1 MTCRRSVPASG
12 AGRDPRPSALAI
24 FVHALRAM
32 KRALLAL
39 GLAACGSSDSE
50 VLEPR
55 PLTFERWSPAQ
66 QSSYDVFVAA
76 RGETIVM
83 ATRISRDGGATWAAL
98 DPRLGTPARIALDD
112 GGLAL
117 YAPGVGLARYD
128 LAAGALTPIAAPG
141 FAADRTWRRDPAGKL
156 IVFDPVGNAIAI
168 QAAAGWATAALPA
181 PAATECCAYVTDVES
196 NGQVM
201 LSVSGWGVHRSRDG
215 GATWQLA
222 AAPQAGAGRDLLVLG
237 DGRFALVGGATSY
250 AFTADGVAAGTLPGL
265 VLGDDEAQV
274 CDDGSIVARGA
285 VTRDLGA
292 TWLPLASAG
301 DLDVVIER
309 ASCGAGSYW
318 VLMRSDAW
326 GYRLLRYAAPGAPG
340 VAIGGWDAAG
350 PQAWASA
357 GPSIVRT
364 DDGTFLAGG
373 LAWRE
378 GDAAWTL
385 REMPARTWSSG
396 GVLFGVGASGAYTS
410 RDAGVTWTQ
419 LAALPATDP
428 DAFAAADGALYVGQF
443 GGTSA
448 NGVDR
453 WRADVWR
460 STDGVTWT
468 SAYAGDAARRTG
480 GDITGSAH
488 RFVGITADGTWV
500 ATDAISHDAGA
511 SWESTQAVGD
521 RSMAHLLADGALV
534 MQPADASGSVWRVYA
549 DGGAGDLLATHAIAA
564 DGSPVLAADL
574 RSVAFDAAGYAYV
587 ARGTPHVQIW
597 RSTTPLE
604 RPGAPR

>member
-1 MTCRRSVPASG
+1 
-12 AGRDPRPSALAI
+12 
-24 FVHALRAM
+24 M
-32 KRALLAL
+32 KRALLVL
-39 GLAACGSSDSE
+39 IAACGSADSAL
-50 VLEPR
+50 LEPR

-83 ATRISRDGGATWAAL
+83 ATRISRDGGATWAPL
-98 DPRLGTPARIALDD
+98 DPRLGTPGRVALDD

-117 YAPGVGLARYD
+117 YAPGVGLARFD
-128 LAAGALTPIAAPG
+128 FTAGALTPIAAPG
-141 FAADRTWRRDPAGKL
+141 FASDRTWRRDPAGKL

-168 QAAAGWATAALPA
+168 QAAGWTRGSLPA
-181 PAATECCAYVTDVES
+181 PSATECCAYVTDVES
-196 NGQVM
+196 NGQVL

-222 AAPQAGAGRDLLVLG
+222 APPLAGAGRDLLVLG
-237 DGRFALVGGATSY
+237 DGRFALVGGATTY
-250 AFTADGVAAGTLPGL
+250 AFSADGAAAGTLPGL

-274 CDDGSIVARGA
+274 CDDGSIVARGK

-292 TWLPLASAG
+292 SWLPLATAG
-301 DLDVVIER
+301 ELDVVIER

-340 VAIGGWDAAG
+340 VAVGGWDAAG

-357 GPSIVRT
+357 GPAIVRT

-373 LAWRE
+373 LAWRA

-396 GVLFGVGASGAYTS
+396 GVLFGVGAGGAFTS
-410 RDAGVTWTQ
+410 RDAGVHWTK
-419 LAALPATDP
+419 LAGLPATDP
-428 DAFAAADGALYVGQF
+428 DAFAVAGGAMYVGQF
-443 GGTSA
+443 GGRSED
-448 NGVDR
+448 GVDR

-460 STDGVTWT
+460 SADGASW
-468 SAYAGDAARRTG
+468 SAAYGADAARPSG
-480 GDITGSAH
+480 GDTVGAAH

-500 ATDAISHDAGA
+500 ATDAVSRDAGA
-511 SWESTQAVGD
+511 TWEDTHAVGD
-521 RSMAHLLADGALV
+521 RSMAHLMYDGALV
-534 MQPADASGSVWRVYA
+534 MQPADARGSVWRVYA
-549 DGGAGDLLATHAIAA
+549 DGGAGELLATHAIAA
-564 DGSPVLAADL
+564 DGQAVLAADL
-574 RSVAFDAAGYAYV
+574 RSVAFDPDGYAYV

-604 RPGAPR
+604 RVGAAR